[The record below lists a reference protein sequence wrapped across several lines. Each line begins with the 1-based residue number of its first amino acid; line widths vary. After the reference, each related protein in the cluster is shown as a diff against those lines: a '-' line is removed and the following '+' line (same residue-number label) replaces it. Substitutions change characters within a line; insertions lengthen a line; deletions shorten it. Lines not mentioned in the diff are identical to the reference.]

1 VNPFDRTLVTI
12 EEEIDTD
19 VVPTA
24 AVVPAA
30 PVVDVAKRK
39 AFVSAQ
45 LTARG
50 LENTPENREMLRK
63 EYKTAAVAGKTP
75 EGAAVSNAWET
86 TFREHVP
93 SKSMA
98 TRFRPQQST
107 PNCFKVLKHSHIARV
122 IQNTRR
128 QSTF

>member
-1 VNPFDRTLVTI
+1 VTA
-12 EEEIDTD
+12 T
-19 VVPTA
+19 
-24 AVVPAA
+24 

-63 EYKTAAVAGKTP
+63 EYKTAAATGKTP

-86 TFREHVP
+86 TFRETFP
-93 SKSMA
+93 AKA
-98 TRFRPQQST
+98 WLLDLDRANTL
-107 PNCFKVLKHSHIARV
+107 NCF
-122 IQNTRR
+122 NY
-128 QSTF
+128 